1 MEQVINL
8 PHATPVTQETM
19 YLHRLSL
26 TNFRVYE
33 RLQLEL
39 QSGLT
44 VFLGPN
50 AAGKTSLLE
59 AIHVL
64 GTTKSPRTNAD
75 CELVRW
81 GSAVTRIEGCFLSRE
96 QREIRLAV
104 GLEANCARGASGKR
118 LEVDGEV
125 VTSARELIGR
135 ASVVMF
141 APDDLAIIKGGPS
154 LRRRFLNTAIAQL
167 RPVYLDNL
175 ARYRR
180 ALAQR
185 NELLKELGRGGS
197 RYGEVEPWTGQLVQA
212 GAGLAL
218 ERQRFIADLNRWA
231 AAMHHQ
237 IGSEETLSLKYH
249 GDLSEAADEAGA
261 ELHFRARL
269 DDLADLEVR
278 RGTTLAGPHR
288 DELQV
293 EVNGASV
300 RQYGSQGQQRTAA
313 LSLKLGQAR
322 VSQEWVEEPPLLLL
336 DDCLSE
342 LDPNRANAVLDLA
355 NTLDGLIVTSAK
367 LDPALQ
373 DRPEA
378 AFFEVAEGRVG
389 RTSPQ

>member
-1 MEQVINL
+1 
-8 PHATPVTQETM
+8 M
-19 YLHRLSL
+19 YLRHLSL

-33 RLQLEL
+33 RLCLDL
-39 QSGLT
+39 PAGLT
-44 VFLGPN
+44 VLIGPN
-50 AAGKTSLLE
+50 AAGKTSILE

-64 GTTKSPRTNAD
+64 ATTKSPRTNAD

-81 GSAVTRIEGCFLSRE
+81 GAEIARAEGEFISRGERPTRLGI
-96 QREIRLAV
+96 
-104 GLEANCARGASGKR
+104 GLEAACARGASGKR
-118 LEVDGEV
+118 LEVDGV
-125 VTSARELIGR
+125 VVPGARDVIGR

-185 NELLKELGRGGS
+185 NELLKSLSRGGRS
-197 RYGEVEPWTGQLVQA
+197 FGEIDPWTGQLVQA
-212 GAGLAL
+212 GAALAL
-218 ERQRFIADLNRWA
+218 ERKRFIADLDRHA
-231 AAMHHQ
+231 AQVHALVGNQ
-237 IGSEETLSLKYH
+237 ETLSLKYH
-249 GDLSEAADEAGA
+249 GELAEAPDEPSA
-261 ELHFRARL
+261 ELHFRQRL

-322 VSQEWVEEPPLLLL
+322 VSQEWVQEPPLLLL

-342 LDPNRANAVLDLA
+342 LDPTRASAVLDLA

-367 LDPALQ
+367 MDPALQ
-373 DRPEA
+373 DRPQA
-378 AFFEVAEGRVG
+378 AFFTVAGGTV
-389 RTSPQ
+389 SALSV